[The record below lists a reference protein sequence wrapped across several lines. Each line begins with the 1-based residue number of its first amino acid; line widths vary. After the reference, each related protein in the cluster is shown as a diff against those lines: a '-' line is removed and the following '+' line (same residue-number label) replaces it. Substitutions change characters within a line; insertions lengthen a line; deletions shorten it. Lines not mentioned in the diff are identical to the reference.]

1 MRMNDRSFYMV
12 TQDSPKRLPKL
23 SWYLGV
29 GLLGALI
36 GGTIIHALRP
46 TAPITNAE
54 AASTNLAP
62 HPAPKVVALGR
73 LEPASEVINLSAPLA
88 LEGDRLAEL
97 YVKVGEAVEAGQA
110 LAVLDSRDRLERLL
124 AQANWQ
130 VQVAQRRL
138 EQVKAGAERGEVAA
152 QRATIHQL
160 QAELSGEIAARAAT
174 VERLQADLHNAQAEF
189 KRSESLYRAGA
200 ISASAWDAKRLALES
215 AQAQLD
221 EAEANQSGNVQKL
234 QAQLEAAQATLEK
247 LIEVMPEDIAVAKAE
262 VEHASA
268 SAALATKEL
277 EQSLVRAPTAGHIL
291 KILTRPGEKVGD
303 NGIVELGQTKRMMV
317 IAEIDESDIS
327 QIQVGQ
333 SADVTSTAFS
343 GALHGSV
350 AEVGWAVNRQA
361 VFSNQPGANLDSRV
375 VEVRIALS
383 LEDSQRVAKLSNLQ
397 VNVAIQTDGDV
408 QKNLLGIADRNN

>member
-1 MRMNDRSFYMV
+1 MNDRSFYML

-54 AASTNLAP
+54 AALTNLAP

-73 LEPASEVINLSAPLA
+73 LEPTSEVINLSAPLA

-124 AQANWQ
+124 AQANGQ

-160 QAELSGEIAARAAT
+160 QAELSGEIAARAAN

-247 LIEVMPEDIAVAKAE
+247 LIEVMPEDIAVAKA
-262 VEHASA
+262 
-268 SAALATKEL
+268 EL

-397 VNVAIQTDGDV
+397 VNVAIQIDGDV